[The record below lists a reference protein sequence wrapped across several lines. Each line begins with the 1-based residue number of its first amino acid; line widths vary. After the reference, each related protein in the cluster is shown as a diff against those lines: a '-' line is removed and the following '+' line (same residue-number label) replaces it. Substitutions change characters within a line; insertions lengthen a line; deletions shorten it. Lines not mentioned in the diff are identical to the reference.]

1 MSQDP
6 LGLAPDANPYRY
18 CGNGPTNWADSL
30 GLATPEQ
37 LGIYRAGEEETSVAG
52 KVDLGGGNVIE
63 VHVFTDVILA
73 PKENGKWKKTKYGQ
87 VAEFVN
93 KLAQF
98 QAKGPDCSKCHW
110 LQFVKESW
118 LDAGGKSVTGNAGAE
133 NAPGLTFKNDEW
145 YIDSSGLYDENT
157 KTIVK
162 DPNAIYTD
170 YEKGHT
176 TYIRS
181 KGDLSLFDGPSPG
194 FALEVPKN
202 VVKIQYSLK
211 TYLVC
216 GDKVRYRVTWSET
229 FTRNKDGIFLSPDN
243 GQEID
248 SKASGPATALDAEFN
263 TEQWHV
269 GESDDKKEV
278 YVKNPFLKQQ

>member
-1 MSQDP
+1 
-6 LGLAPDANPYRY
+6 
-18 CGNGPTNWADSL
+18 
-30 GLATPEQ
+30 
-37 LGIYRAGEEETSVAG
+37 
-52 KVDLGGGNVIE
+52 
-63 VHVFTDVILA
+63 
-73 PKENGKWKKTKYGQ
+73 
-87 VAEFVN
+87 
-93 KLAQF
+93 
-98 QAKGPDCSKCHW
+98 
-110 LQFVKESW
+110 
-118 LDAGGKSVTGNAGAE
+118 VTGNAGAE